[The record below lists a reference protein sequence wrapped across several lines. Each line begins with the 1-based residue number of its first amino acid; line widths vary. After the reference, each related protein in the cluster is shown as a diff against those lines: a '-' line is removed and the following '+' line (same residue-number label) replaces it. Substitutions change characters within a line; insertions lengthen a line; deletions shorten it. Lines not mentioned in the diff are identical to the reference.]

1 MRLIYLENV
10 VKQTP
15 VLEISLV
22 SIAIGL
28 VIGEQTT
35 LRYQLTLLV
44 NKI

>member
-10 VKQTP
+10 VKQTL

-28 VIGEQTT
+28 VVAELVM
-35 LRYQLTLLV
+35 LRCWPDLLAS
-44 NKI
+44 